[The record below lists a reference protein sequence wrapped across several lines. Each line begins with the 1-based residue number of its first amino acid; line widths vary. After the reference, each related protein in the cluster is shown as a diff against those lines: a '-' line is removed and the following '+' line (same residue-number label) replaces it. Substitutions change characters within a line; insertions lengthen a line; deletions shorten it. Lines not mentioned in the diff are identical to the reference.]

1 MRCKKHGGF
10 TIYPPGYYPHSR
22 HTLAPVDMEG
32 DPLVESDDG
41 RSLLT
46 GTLFEA
52 ASDAAHGIQWQI
64 ESNDGLFKPRFS
76 TQLRHIQRAAILLGI
91 APDTEPYLREEIA
104 HILSV
109 PGQILNDCSNQIH
122 LSICEYQ
129 RNGKE
134 ICHILQCIPAEM
146 LFERFA
152 ETGAGA
158 GLWATPLFF
167 TNNILQQSPFHRVR
181 MRGS

>member
-52 ASDAAHGIQWQI
+52 ASDADFRL
-64 ESNDGLFKPRFS
+64 NF
-76 TQLRHIQRAAILLGI
+76 AI
-91 APDTEPYLREEIA
+91 Y
-104 HILSV
+104 SV
-109 PGQILNDCSNQIH
+109 P
-122 LSICEYQ
+122 
-129 RNGKE
+129 
-134 ICHILQCIPAEM
+134 
-146 LFERFA
+146 
-152 ETGAGA
+152 
-158 GLWATPLFF
+158 
-167 TNNILQQSPFHRVR
+167 PFYLVLLLTQNRIYVKK
-181 MRGS
+181 